1 MISTL
6 KYPKIEIARFFARGF
21 SLSLSDQQ
29 KSISSYSHVFMSART
44 IRLFIQK
51 IYKSIF
57 KTKSKLNM
65 RLLTHNTMRNN
76 SAAAKGKGYPLKITP
91 VEIRVDDANEIASDP
106 GREIAFVKGILG
118 MLDWGILVQGASQM
132 GLTTL
137 PETLTD
143 EMVHDDE
150 FLRALYHVLMN
161 VHLVRGMLT
170 CPDTGREFPV
180 LNSIVDFTMEESEC
194 ENVRY

>member
-1 MISTL
+1 LI
-6 KYPKIEIARFFARGF
+6 K
-21 SLSLSDQQ
+21 
-29 KSISSYSHVFMSART
+29 
-44 IRLFIQK
+44 
-51 IYKSIF
+51 
-57 KTKSKLNM
+57 KLEEM

-91 VEIRVDDANEIASDP
+91 VEIRVDDANEIGSDP
-106 GREIAFVKGILG
+106 GREIAFVKGIIG
-118 MLDWGILVQGASQM
+118 MLDWGILVQGASEM

-143 EMVHDDE
+143 EMVNDHE

-161 VHLVRGMLT
+161 VHLMKGVLT

-180 LNSIVDFTMEESEC
+180 TNSIVDFTMEESEC

>member
-1 MISTL
+1 
-6 KYPKIEIARFFARGF
+6 
-21 SLSLSDQQ
+21 
-29 KSISSYSHVFMSART
+29 
-44 IRLFIQK
+44 
-51 IYKSIF
+51 
-57 KTKSKLNM
+57 
-65 RLLTHNTMRNN
+65 MRNN